1 MKTGRRDQWELTIE
15 TTGGSE
21 LRNSPVD
28 VGLLS
33 LIITQ
38 QTQTWPWLLL
48 LLLLVVVTALSARI
62 IPKEGPRLSEKML
75 RVPAAEQGPAEI

>member
-1 MKTGRRDQWELTIE
+1 MKTGRKDQWELTIE

-21 LRNSPVD
+21 LRNSPVG

-38 QTQTWPWLLL
+38 QTETWPR
-48 LLLLVVVTALSARI
+48 LLLLVVVTVLSARI

>member
-1 MKTGRRDQWELTIE
+1 MKTGRKDQWELTIE
-15 TTGGSE
+15 TTGGSV
-21 LRNSPVD
+21 LRNSPVG

-38 QTQTWPWLLL
+38 QTETWPR
-48 LLLLVVVTALSARI
+48 LLLLVVVTVLSARI

>member
-21 LRNSPVD
+21 LRNSPVG

-48 LLLLVVVTALSARI
+48 LLVVVTVLSARI